1 MSFWFSFYVSLL
13 DFKSL
18 VDVMLFV
25 PRELCSIMGL
35 ILKTINFRTHTKCQS
50 YKQWQEESGILSPWL
65 KPNLLNIWFQLS
77 AFKTLIN

>member
-1 MSFWFSFYVSLL
+1 MFNISLL

-18 VDVMLFV
+18 ADGMLFV

-50 YKQWQEESGILSPWL
+50 IYKQHTQSGILSTGPWL